1 MFNTRALSLAVAAGA
16 SLWSFSANAASDA
29 TGLWFDHNGRGAVEI
44 APCGSGNGLC
54 GYVVHVTDAKNTKRC
69 GMQIL
74 GNVTES
80 GGGWIYSPDRGKKY
94 SVELTRLSDD
104 KLQVIGNAGS
114 FFSKTYTWKRAPDDV
129 ARCGE
134 TTAKAPAKPAVV
146 KKAEVAPERETVA
159 VERETV
165 AAEKPSK
172 TRSLG
177 EGNSTSASMALIAAP
192 KRHREEVEV
201 AAAPETAEP
210 SKPAVAEAS
219 APAAKAE
226 EAAPPAKEEASVERT
241 EESFEPERKCKF
253 KIPYVGRVISV
264 PCRD

>member
-1 MFNTRALSLAVAAGA
+1 MLNTRALSLAVAAGA
-16 SLWSFSANAASDA
+16 SLWSASANAASDA

-134 TTAKAPAKPAVV
+134 TTAKAPAKPAEEV
-146 KKAEVAPERETVA
+146 KKAEVAPEREPVS
-159 VERETV
+159 
-165 AAEKPSK
+165 EKPSK
-172 TRSLG
+172 KRALG
-177 EGNSTSASMALIAAP
+177 EGNATSASMALIAAP
-192 KRHREEVEV
+192 KRHREDVEV
-201 AAAPETAEP
+201 AAAPEEAAEP
-210 SKPAVAEAS
+210 SKPAVAEES

-226 EAAPPAKEEASVERT
+226 KTAAPAKEEAAVERT
-241 EESFEPERKCKF
+241 EESFEPERKCKY